1 MEKKEHSYA
10 PHAAMSSEW
19 LEHILKSIALE
30 EEQAER
36 DFSWW
41 SLGKWQATEQDP
53 HPRGTWASCPQEHN
67 SGQNHVWLHLWEGIP
82 SSVAKQVLGELL

>member
-53 HPRGTWASCPQEHN
+53 HPRGTWATVHRN
-67 SGQNHVWLHLWEGIP
+67 TIVGRIMSGSTSGRASPAL
-82 SSVAKQVLGELL
+82 